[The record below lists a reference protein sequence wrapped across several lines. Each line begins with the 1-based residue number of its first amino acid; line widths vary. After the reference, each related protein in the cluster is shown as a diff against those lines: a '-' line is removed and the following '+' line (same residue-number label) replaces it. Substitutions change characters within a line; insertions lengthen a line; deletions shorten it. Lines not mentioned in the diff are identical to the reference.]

1 MNRFEALNVLG
12 LEEGAS
18 QQDVRLVYYGVRK
31 AVETQDFTT
40 NDRILMSV
48 TAMRERV
55 KEAHDFL
62 IANGTQRNTGRTGG
76 AIPQAFKRKGRQ
88 QPRLSITSEQDRR
101 ARLKGLEKLR
111 VCLLNYRDHEAS
123 RRSTCLAVMLVCVVA
138 GFIALR
144 YVRAIPARITIFAAI
159 AVAAVASST
168 GFTASHLQCR
178 SARRYLLDIDARIRD
193 LRVALGIEE
202 PPSEEDERSGGIVGW
217 FKRLWERVRE
227 WWRARREA
235 RALKEARAT
244 EALPEDA
251 GAADRDCPDAAED
264 DGGADAGTG
273 DDVDELFDDTFDD
286 APATDDDSVLEYDNE
301 EDTDEDEAPDETKAP
316 RRSTSSRKGTR

>member
-1 MNRFEALNVLG
+1 
-12 LEEGAS
+12 
-18 QQDVRLVYYGVRK
+18 
-31 AVETQDFTT
+31 
-40 NDRILMSV
+40 
-48 TAMRERV
+48 
-55 KEAHDFL
+55 
-62 IANGTQRNTGRTGG
+62 
-76 AIPQAFKRKGRQ
+76 
-88 QPRLSITSEQDRR
+88 
-101 ARLKGLEKLR
+101 
-111 VCLLNYRDHEAS
+111 
-123 RRSTCLAVMLVCVVA
+123 MLVCVVA

-227 WWRARREA
+227 WWQARREA

-273 DDVDELFDDTFDD
+273 DDVDELFDDTFGE
-286 APATDDDSVLEYDNE
+286 AHVTDDDSVLEYDSE
-301 EDTDEDEAPDETKAP
+301 EDTDEDEAPGETKAP
-316 RRSTSSRKGTR
+316 RRSASSRKGTR